1 MKKNKH
7 KKENKPKPTLA
18 LSEIDGTLIQ
28 LQSLFQNKEV
38 VVIVNLNL
46 HKERNS
52 LVRTFNILD
61 CYVVGE
67 NKLPTQKPDYLG

>member
-46 HKERNS
+46 HKEKNS

>member
-1 MKKNKH
+1 MEKSKY

-18 LSEIDGTLIQ
+18 LSEIDDTLIQ

-46 HKERNS
+46 HKEKNS